1 MTNTGPTAMI
11 ARYLLA
17 LVLPFALILPAGAQQ
32 SDNPRIGPGVA
43 ELVYGLY
50 CAQEPEREDP
60 APDTASGVINIV
72 PGIPDFQFRQK
83 LVPAEIGIGFG
94 VLATAPP
101 GVLHDPVTV
110 TVTHPPYPDS
120 GIEVEQWVTD
130 VDDGLNL
137 MGFSFDHAGELM
149 LGEWTFSAHTTSG
162 DELFFISFQVV
173 APELMPQVISACFGS
188 FMS

>member
-1 MTNTGPTAMI
+1 MI
-11 ARYLLA
+11 FRALATLLA
-17 LVLPFALILPAGAQQ
+17 LSLSFFLPATAQQ
-32 SDNPRIGPGVA
+32 STNPRTSPAIA

-60 APDTASGVINIV
+60 APDTASGTINIV
-72 PGIPDFQFRQK
+72 PLIPNFQFRQK

-94 VLATAPP
+94 VLATALP
-101 GVLHDPVTV
+101 GVIHDPVTV

-130 VDDGLNL
+130 IDDGLNL
-137 MGFSFDHAGELM
+137 MGFSFDHASELV
-149 LGEWTFSAHTTSG
+149 LGEWTFSAHTLDG
-162 DELFFISFQVV
+162 EELYFISFEVI

-188 FMS
+188 FLS

>member
-1 MTNTGPTAMI
+1 MRAAISLLCTAFLC
-11 ARYLLA
+11 ALLLA
-17 LVLPFALILPAGAQQ
+17 VPATAQQ
-32 SDNPRIGPGVA
+32 TNPRVSPLLADLI
-43 ELVYGLY
+43 YGLY
-50 CAQEPEREDP
+50 CAQEPDRRDP
-60 APDTASGVINIV
+60 APGTASGVINLV
-72 PGIPDFQFRQK
+72 PLIPDFQFRQK

-120 GIEVEQWVTD
+120 GIEVETWVTD
-130 VDDGLNL
+130 IDDGLNL
-137 MGFSFDHAGELM
+137 IGFSFDHAHELV
-149 LGEWTFSAHTTSG
+149 LGEWTFSAQTLDG
-162 DELFFISFQVV
+162 EELFHIAFEVI